1 MGNAMTLVGQGCVQ
15 GAAQCVAQGAPQCC
29 AVGCAEAGL
38 VHGAA

>member
-1 MGNAMTLVGQGCVQ
+1 MTLVGQGCAQ

-29 AVGCAEAGL
+29 AAGCAEAVL